1 MRHNALRD
9 GMANIMR
16 EVCTDI
22 TIEPMLLPTNPNN
35 FSSRVNTADEARLDI
50 SARGINST
58 FERTLFDVR
67 VAHPFA
73 ASNVVLPL
81 NGLYKKHEQEKIN
94 LYGDRVC
101 QVEKGSFEPLV
112 FLTTGGMGPRC
123 TATVQKLA
131 HMIAEKRQERYQ
143 DLMGFMR
150 TKLRFSLLRSVLIA
164 VRGERGRSTAK
175 EPHLGYVAFN
185 LIPSMREY
193 ET

>member
-1 MRHNALRD
+1 M
-9 GMANIMR
+9 
-16 EVCTDI
+16 
-22 TIEPMLLPTNPNN
+22 
-35 FSSRVNTADEARLDI
+35 DI

-58 FERTLFDVR
+58 FERTFYDVR

-94 LYGDRVC
+94 LYGERVLE
-101 QVEKGSFEPLV
+101 VEKASLEPLV

-123 TATVQKLA
+123 TATIQKLVN
-131 HMIAEKRQERYQ
+131 MIADKRQERYQ
-143 DLMGFMR
+143 DLMGFIR

-164 VRGERGRSTAK
+164 VRGERDKSSAR
-175 EPHLGYVAFN
+175 EPHLGHVAFN
-185 LIPSMREY
+185 IIPTLREY